1 MEEQENSQVNKVV
14 EEIDIQEKIEQY
26 LDKHNISYTFVVAT
40 RCFSQDN
47 SSYIVSMSLL
57 SPEDLD
63 SLLKLINYDCLCDKS
78 NIIINKKN
86 NVIIFGECFLPLFLI
101 FLNEEN

>member
-1 MEEQENSQVNKVV
+1 MEERENSQVNKVV

-47 SSYIVSMSLL
+47 SSYIVSMS
-57 SPEDLD
+57 
-63 SLLKLINYDCLCDKS
+63 
-78 NIIINKKN
+78 
-86 NVIIFGECFLPLFLI
+86 
-101 FLNEEN
+101 